1 MKMIQRKIATS
12 KHGLSSYRDYSN
24 MPEFKNIGQMSVKRL
39 EVVNGPGIIVY
50 FVSSSFKI
58 F

>member
-12 KHGLSSYRDYSN
+12 KRDLSSYRDYSN
-24 MPEFKNIGQMSVKRL
+24 MPELRSIGQMSVKCL

>member
-1 MKMIQRKIATS
+1 MIQRKIATS

-39 EVVNGPGIIVY
+39 EVVNGPGIIIY
-50 FVSSSFKI
+50 FVNSSFKI